1 MKNRIHQSLTI
12 VMSFLI
18 LLSSTGFGFIEHACM
33 MRGKSV
39 KFVSEEQVSFF
50 KTKKTKPVSSCC
62 AKSKS
67 LKDSKGTFFKKTDC
81 CKESQNFKKVDVVSS
96 VSQMLSKSLK
106 AMADGVLW
114 SVKSFVFLTAEWALH
129 SPFQSSNSISFSS
142 LFHGRSMLSF
152 VQSFLI

>member
-12 VMSFLI
+12 FMAFLI

-39 KFVSEEQVSFF
+39 KFVSEEQNSLF
-50 KTKKTKPVSSCC
+50 KTKPVSSCC
-62 AKSKS
+62 AKSKA
-67 LKDSKGTFFKKTDC
+67 LKESKGTYFKKTDC

-96 VSQMLSKSLK
+96 ISQMLTKSLK

-114 SVKSFVFLTAEWALH
+114 SVKSFVFLMAEWIFP

-142 LFHGRSMLSF
+142 LLHGRSMLSF
-152 VQSFLI
+152 IQSFLI